1 MTEGFRAEGRGG
13 VAGRESVPP
22 GPAALRALIDELPEE
37 ARVPALT
44 HSSWV
49 EHRSDSYGRLAFLG
63 DSVLGLAIA
72 EHLFVR
78 HPRSDIGHLTKVHG
92 QAVSGRACAT
102 VAIDL
107 GLPDLMAELQPKVLD
122 GGIDIPSLL
131 ASERAMASVCESVIG
146 ACYLHH
152 GFDETTPAVV
162 AAFSEQLGLASETVL
177 DFKSALQ
184 ERLARDGGRVRYEV
198 VSEDGP
204 PHERSFEVQ
213 ASVDGEVIGSG
224 SGRSKKL
231 AEQAAAAAG
240 LERLSG

>member
-1 MTEGFRAEGRGG
+1 
-13 VAGRESVPP
+13 VPP
-22 GPAALRALIDELPEE
+22 GPAALRALIDELPED

-131 ASERAMASVCESVIG
+131 SSERAMASVCESVIG

-152 GFDETTPAVV
+152 GFELTTPAVT

-198 VSEDGP
+198 VDEEGP
-204 PHERSFEVQ
+204 PHQRSFEVE
-213 ASVDGEVIGSG
+213 ASVDGEVIGTG
-224 SGRSKKL
+224 AGRSKKA

-240 LERLSG
+240 LERLG

>member
-1 MTEGFRAEGRGG
+1 MRQGIRARRGG
-13 VAGRESVPP
+13 IQGRERQPP
-22 GPAALRALIDELPEE
+22 GPAALRALIAELPAEVRE
-37 ARVPALT
+37 PALR

-49 EHRSDSYGRLAFLG
+49 EHRADSYGRLAFLG

-102 VAIDL
+102 VAIEL
-107 GLPDLMAELQPKVLD
+107 GLPELMAEVQPRVLD
-122 GGIDIPSLL
+122 GGIDIPSLV

-152 GFDETTPAVV
+152 GFAETGPAVV
-162 AAFSEQLGLASETVL
+162 AAFSEQVDLASETVL

-198 VSEDGP
+198 TEEEGP
-204 PHERSFEVQ
+204 PHERSFEVA
-213 ASVDGEVIGSG
+213 ASVEGEIIGTG
-224 SGRSKKL
+224 NGRSKKA
-231 AEQAAAAAG
+231 AEQAAAAEA
-240 LERLSG
+240 LERLSD

>member
-1 MTEGFRAEGRGG
+1 MADGIRAGCGGVEGR
-13 VAGRESVPP
+13 AKQPP
-22 GPAALRALIDELPEE
+22 GPAALKALIGGLPAEVRE
-37 ARVPALT
+37 PALM

-49 EHRSDSYGRLAFLG
+49 EHRADSYGRLAFLG

-102 VAIDL
+102 VAVEL
-107 GLPDLMAELQPKVLD
+107 GLPELMAEVQPRVLD
-122 GGIDIPSLL
+122 GGIDIPSLV

-152 GFDETTPAVV
+152 GFEETGPAVV
-162 AAFSEQLGLASETVL
+162 AAFSEQVDLASETVL

-184 ERLARDGGRVRYEV
+184 ERLARNGGRVRYEV
-198 VSEDGP
+198 TEEEGP
-204 PHERSFEVQ
+204 PHERSFEVA
-213 ASVDGEVIGSG
+213 ASVEGEVIGTG
-224 SGRSKKL
+224 NGRSKKA
-231 AEQAAAAAG
+231 AEQAAAAEA
-240 LERLSG
+240 LERLSE

>member
-1 MTEGFRAEGRGG
+1 MAEGIRAAGRGG
-13 VAGRESVPP
+13 IEGRTMQPP
-22 GPAALRALIDELPEE
+22 GPAALRALIDDLPSE
-37 ARVPALT
+37 ARAPALT

-72 EHLFVR
+72 EHLFIR

-107 GLPDLMAELQPKVLD
+107 GLPDLMAELQPEDLD
-122 GGIDIPSLL
+122 GGITIPSLL

-152 GFDETTPAVV
+152 GFEETAPAVV
-162 AAFSEQLGLASETVL
+162 AAFAEQIGLASETVL
-177 DFKSALQ
+177 DFKSVLQ
-184 ERLARDGGRVRYEV
+184 ERAARIGSKVRYEV
-198 VSEDGP
+198 VGEEGP
-204 PHERSFEVQ
+204 DHQRNFEVT
-213 ASVDGEVIGSG
+213 ATIEGEVVGTG
-224 SGRSKKL
+224 EGRSKKV
-231 AEQAAAAAG
+231 AEQAAAAEA
-240 LERLSG
+240 LDRLDT

>member
-1 MTEGFRAEGRGG
+1 MEKGIRAGRGG
-13 VAGRESVPP
+13 IEGRKRQPP
-22 GPAALRALIDELPEE
+22 GPAALMALIRDLPGEVRE
-37 ARVPALT
+37 PALM

-49 EHRSDSYGRLAFLG
+49 EHRADSYGRLAFLG

-102 VAIDL
+102 VAVEL
-107 GLPDLMAELQPKVLD
+107 GLPELMAAVQPRVLD

-131 ASERAMASVCESVIG
+131 ASERAMASICESVIG

-152 GFDETTPAVV
+152 GFEETAPAVV
-162 AAFSEQLGLASETVL
+162 AAFAEQVELASETVL

-184 ERLARDGGRVRYEV
+184 ERLARNGGRVRYEV
-198 VSEDGP
+198 TEEEGP
-204 PHERSFEVQ
+204 PHERNFEVA
-213 ASVDGEVIGSG
+213 ASVEGEVIGTG
-224 SGRSKKL
+224 NGRSKKA
-231 AEQAAAAAG
+231 AEQAAAAEA
-240 LERLSG
+240 LNRLSE

>member
-1 MTEGFRAEGRGG
+1 MADAIRAVGRGG
-13 VAGRESVPP
+13 IEGRTLRPP
-22 GPAALRALIDELPEE
+22 GPAALRALIDDLPAE

-49 EHRSDSYGRLAFLG
+49 EHRVDSYGRLAFLG

-102 VAIDL
+102 VAVDL
-107 GLPDLMAELQPKVLD
+107 GLPDLMAELQPQVLD
-122 GGIDIPSLL
+122 GGIDMPSLL

-152 GFDETTPAVV
+152 GFEETTPAVV
-162 AAFSEQLGLASETVL
+162 AAFAEQVGLASDTIL

-198 VSEDGP
+198 TDEQGP
-204 PHERSFEVQ
+204 PHERCFEVA
-213 ASVDGEVIGSG
+213 ASVDGKVIGNG
-224 SGRSKKL
+224 EGRSKKA
-231 AEQAAAAAG
+231 AEQAAAAEA
-240 LERLSG
+240 LDRLDD

>member
-1 MTEGFRAEGRGG
+1 MAEGIRARRGG
-13 VAGRESVPP
+13 IEGRKGQPP
-22 GPAALRALIDELPEE
+22 GPAALRALIDDLPGEVRE
-37 ARVPALT
+37 PALM

-49 EHRSDSYGRLAFLG
+49 EHRADSYGRLAFLG

-102 VAIDL
+102 VAVEL
-107 GLPDLMAELQPKVLD
+107 GLPELMAGVQPRVLD

-152 GFDETTPAVV
+152 GFDETSPAVV
-162 AAFSEQLGLASETVL
+162 AAFAEQVELASETVL

-198 VSEDGP
+198 TEEEGP
-204 PHERSFEVQ
+204 PHERSFEVA
-213 ASVDGEVIGSG
+213 ASVEGEVIGTG
-224 SGRSKKL
+224 NGRSKKA
-231 AEQAAAAAG
+231 AEQAAAAEA
-240 LERLSG
+240 LNRLSE